1 MIKANKSYKVYDV
14 RKGKTN
20 NSHYT
25 IVKIK
30 ESIPKGDGSFL
41 SEYYS
46 VYANDD
52 IDVYVNAN
60 IIFTIID
67 GVRKKTTNYNG
78 KFYNE
83 CTLFVSPENFRV
95 ETLGD
100 APSGGDKPAS
110 ESDLPF

>member
-46 VYANDD
+46 VYVNDD

-83 CTLFVSPENFRV
+83 CTLFVSSENFRV

-100 APSGGDKPAS
+100 APSCSDKPAS